1 MNLNSAA
8 LKMMIA
14 KGLTLEDVAEIVAAN
29 EVTRDPTA
37 AERQARY
44 RARKQSETSRRNVT
58 RNTPLNEDIL
68 NPPNTPTPSGV
79 GPGPV
84 EKKSRGTRLPDN
96 WQLPAE
102 GAAFAKSKR
111 RWADTEIAEEATL
124 FANYWQSRS
133 GAGAVHRD
141 WNKTCRTGSSN
152 RIGQM
157 ARAESQ
163 SNSPPSNSGNAPSG
177 SCATDNLTG
186 QTSAARRQSKKS
198 GCKQLSGRVTWLN
211 EDASVRTD
219 PATSRG
225 D

>member
-141 WNKTCRTGSSN
+141 WNKTWQNWVIKSHRPDGKGGVTVELTAQQL
-152 RIGQM
+152 RE
-157 ARAESQ
+157 RAEWFVRH
-163 SNSPPSNSGNAPSG
+163 
-177 SCATDNLTG
+177 G
-186 QTSAARRQSKKS
+186 QPDRADECRKKAIEKERMQAA
-198 GCKQLSGRVTWLN
+198 
-211 EDASVRTD
+211 
-219 PATSRG
+219 
-225 D
+225 